1 MEVLIGVDEAGYGPN
16 YGPLAVAATA
26 WCFDK
31 AGGWR
36 PEPGGKK
43 RSGLGPRSSMRAVSS
58 RLVKDATTAACDV
71 DLYKLLRKAVC
82 RTPDKAGRKM
92 AIADS
97 KDLYSPQVGLR
108 QLERGVLAALG
119 AMGVKPQATDVKP
132 QAAVALVA
140 ELLAATGADPERRRH
155 ELACHADDELALP
168 LEALGDDV
176 AKLASRLCDV
186 CRDAGVAL
194 VAMRARLVY
203 PAEFNAL
210 VERWGS
216 KGAALSHV
224 TMGLVR
230 GLVDEVTA
238 GQRDAVAKPQAAGS
252 APSSIRIFFD
262 KHGGRSRYAALV
274 QHHFAESWI
283 ETIAEERRS
292 SRYRWMHGETP
303 VEAEFRVGC
312 EELLPTALAS
322 MTAKYHREVAMRAFN
337 AFWTRRVPGLRP
349 TAGYPQD
356 ARRFRTEIA
365 AVQAELGIADAV
377 LWRCR

>member
-1 MEVLIGVDEAGYGPN
+1 MDVLIGVDEAGYGPN

-26 WCFDK
+26 W
-31 AGGWR
+31 AVGSEERGAR
-36 PEPGGKK
+36 SEGPG
-43 RSGLGPRSSMRAVSS
+43 RRGLGSGRAVTSS
-58 RLVKDATTAACDV
+58 TTAAPACHV

-82 RTPDKAGRKM
+82 RTPDKAGRKL

-97 KDLYSPQVGLR
+97 KVLYSPQLGLR

-119 AMGVKPQATDVKP
+119 AMGAKPQAIDAKP
-132 QAAVALVA
+132 QAAVTLVA
-140 ELLAATGADPERRRH
+140 ELLAATCADPERRRH

-168 LEALGDDV
+168 LEALVDEIV
-176 AKLASRLCDV
+176 RLAERLHAA
-186 CRDAGVAL
+186 CRDGGVTL

-224 TMGLVR
+224 TMALVR
-230 GLVDEVTA
+230 GVVDEVTA
-238 GQRDAVAKPQAAGS
+238 GHVDGAKPSATADLRQAADR
-252 APSSIRIFFD
+252 APCSVRIFFD
-262 KHGGRSRYAALV
+262 KHGGRSRYAGLV
-274 QHHFAESWI
+274 QHHFADSWI

-337 AFWTRRVPGLRP
+337 AFWTSRVPGLRP
-349 TAGYPQD
+349 TAGYPGD
-356 ARRFRTEIA
+356 ATRFRTDIA